1 LYFVSDLHLTRFVPV
16 APRVISD
23 LNNHWLHARLAEPG
37 ICEHV
42 AGSGII
48 TLSPPCVHRSAGRTL
63 TCINNGGAVEP
74 PWELFCNDCGIVG

>member
-42 AGSGII
+42 AGRGS
-48 TLSPPCVHRSAGRTL
+48 SPALPPVFTGLLAA
-63 TCINNGGAVEP
+63 CINNGGAVEP